1 LTVSAVRDSGVDHS
15 DERREH
21 AADRDQHEH
30 ETDVPRKLN
39 CSRRKKKS
47 RVSHEDLKLIGLGKA
62 VDEYARMRHARWN
75 SRSTNEREKAD
86 ASPERRASCSDRSS
100 VGDDD
105 QGAAVVG
112 RVGPANRATTA
123 TRRVCFRRACACVV
137 LPPIPSVLFERPLW
151 EMIVALSVPVMTA
164 WCLAR
169 CSPVRCMLSGVAL
182 FVFGK
187 VSACFQGN
195 ACVQGDARDVEAS
208 FERLD
213 KVWAMTDRA
222 TDVGSRGQH
231 LEHLHSGGE
240 RVGFLREREVMA
252 QVERLVIRY
261 GYGEDADGD
270 ARVDS
275 MVTAYAWISRLSIE
289 MHLERRHRNVSS
301 LSEAVESVAELTTHL
316 GLH

>member
-1 LTVSAVRDSGVDHS
+1 MELSSHGRTVSY
-15 DERREH
+15 
-21 AADRDQHEH
+21 
-30 ETDVPRKLN
+30 
-39 CSRRKKKS
+39 
-47 RVSHEDLKLIGLGKA
+47 EDLKLIGLGKA
-62 VDEYARMRHARWN
+62 VDEYARISSRHARSN
-75 SRSTNEREKAD
+75 SRSMNEREKAD

-105 QGAAVVG
+105 QGADV
-112 RVGPANRATTA
+112 VGPATNATTA
-123 TRRVCFRRACACVV
+123 TRHMCVCFRRACASVV
-137 LPPIPSVLFERPLW
+137 LPPIPSVLFKRPLW
-151 EMIVALSVPVMTA
+151 EMIVALTVPVMTA

-169 CSPVRCMLSGVAL
+169 CSPVRCVLTGVAL

-187 VSACFQGN
+187 VSACFQVN
-195 ACVQGDARDVEAS
+195 ACVHGDARDVEAS
-208 FERLD
+208 FERLE
-213 KVWAMTDRA
+213 KAWALTDRA
-222 TDVGSRGQH
+222 TDVGNRGQH
-231 LEHLHSGGE
+231 LEQLHFGGD
-240 RVGFLREREVMA
+240 RVVFLREREVMA

>member
-1 LTVSAVRDSGVDHS
+1 MTNTNTFKREISVFFRHKFGTMELSSHGRTVSY
-15 DERREH
+15 
-21 AADRDQHEH
+21 
-30 ETDVPRKLN
+30 
-39 CSRRKKKS
+39 
-47 RVSHEDLKLIGLGKA
+47 EDLKLIGLGKA
-62 VDEYARMRHARWN
+62 VDEYARISSRHARSN
-75 SRSTNEREKAD
+75 SRSMNEREKAD

-105 QGAAVVG
+105 QGADVVG
-112 RVGPANRATTA
+112 RVGPATNATTA
-123 TRRVCFRRACACVV
+123 TRHMCVCFRRACASVV
-137 LPPIPSVLFERPLW
+137 LPPIPSVLFKRPLW
-151 EMIVALSVPVMTA
+151 EMIVALTVPVMTA

-169 CSPVRCMLSGVAL
+169 CSPVRCVLTGVAL

-187 VSACFQGN
+187 VSACFQVN
-195 ACVQGDARDVEAS
+195 ACVHGDARDVEAS
-208 FERLD
+208 FERLE
-213 KVWAMTDRA
+213 KAWALTDRT
-222 TDVGSRGQH
+222 TDVGNRGQH
-231 LEHLHSGGE
+231 LEQLHFGGD
-240 RVGFLREREVMA
+240 RVVFLREREVMA

>member
-1 LTVSAVRDSGVDHS
+1 MGGRSVKGPGEITLSNERFSVFFRHKFGTMELSSHGRTVSY
-15 DERREH
+15 
-21 AADRDQHEH
+21 
-30 ETDVPRKLN
+30 
-39 CSRRKKKS
+39 
-47 RVSHEDLKLIGLGKA
+47 EDLKLIGLGKA
-62 VDEYARMRHARWN
+62 VDEYARISSRHARSN
-75 SRSTNEREKAD
+75 SRSMNEREKAD

-105 QGAAVVG
+105 QGADV
-112 RVGPANRATTA
+112 VGPATNATTA
-123 TRRVCFRRACACVV
+123 TRHMCVCFRRACASVV
-137 LPPIPSVLFERPLW
+137 LPPIPSVLFKRPLW
-151 EMIVALSVPVMTA
+151 EMIVALTVPVMTA

-169 CSPVRCMLSGVAL
+169 CSPVRCVLTGVAL

-187 VSACFQGN
+187 VSACFQVN
-195 ACVQGDARDVEAS
+195 ACVHGDARDVEAS
-208 FERLD
+208 FERLE
-213 KVWAMTDRA
+213 KAWALTDRA
-222 TDVGSRGQH
+222 TDVGNRGQH
-231 LEHLHSGGE
+231 LEQLHFGGD
-240 RVGFLREREVMA
+240 RVVFLREREVMA

>member
-1 LTVSAVRDSGVDHS
+1 MTVSAVRDSGVDHS

-164 WCLAR
+164 WCLTR
-169 CSPVRCMLSGVAL
+169 CSPVRYGLSGVAL

-187 VSACFQGN
+187 VSA
-195 ACVQGDARDVEAS
+195 
-208 FERLD
+208 L
-213 KVWAMTDRA
+213 T
-222 TDVGSRGQH
+222 
-231 LEHLHSGGE
+231 SGCIAGI
-240 RVGFLREREVMA
+240 GA
-252 QVERLVIRY
+252 
-261 GYGEDADGD
+261 
-270 ARVDS
+270 
-275 MVTAYAWISRLSIE
+275 IE
-289 MHLERRHRNVSS
+289 WCW
-301 LSEAVESVAELTTHL
+301 SE
-316 GLH
+316 